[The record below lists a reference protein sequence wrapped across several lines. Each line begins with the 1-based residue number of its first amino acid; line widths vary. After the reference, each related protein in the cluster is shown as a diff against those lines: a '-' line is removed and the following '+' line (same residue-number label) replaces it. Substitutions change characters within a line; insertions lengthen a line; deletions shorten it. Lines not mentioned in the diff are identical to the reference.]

1 MRRVLSFAIGLSLS
15 LSFGLASAQNW
26 NVQER
31 NLPEM
36 GSSAGELLTPAK
48 RAEYGSMMLAQL
60 RHYNLIL
67 EDPLLNRWL
76 NQVGQQLGKN
86 SAKPNQDFTFFL
98 VKDRQINAF
107 ATLGGYIGMN
117 AGLILAADKEDEV
130 AGVLSHEIAHVTQ
143 DHVLRSV
150 ERAKRDQLPMML
162 AILGAIAAAQ
172 SGSSS
177 SGNAAMAIMTGA
189 MGIAQQRQI
198 NYTRS
203 GEQEADRIGIQTMIR
218 SGYDPNAMADFF
230 QVLQTRLRA
239 NGANY
244 SGEDPP
250 EYLMTHPVTLTRI
263 SEARA
268 LAEQYSKPGGM
279 VPKNVA
285 VPTIENRNSL
295 LPKSLQVPVGG
306 AASEPKSS
314 NSATQTG
321 PKSFKV
327 VVRESAGFAFARER
341 LRVLSEELP
350 KQSLKEYQTIQR
362 NGTLSEAQKYGLAV
376 ALAQSQEY
384 KEALSL
390 LTPLKASSPD
400 NIWVSLSYADVLNR
414 SGDVAKADAE
424 FEQLVKRFPLDRAV
438 ALTYAESLTNRDN
451 AASAKRA
458 LEVLRPLEGKVN
470 DDPLYWLSV
479 ARAAQV
485 SGDPVRAGE
494 AFAENAYTRGFAEQA
509 LVQYETLKRRTDL
522 DYYSRSRIDA
532 RIAKIKPLVLELRR
546 QGQED
551 PDLHGRRAGGTG

>member
-218 SGYDPNAMADFF
+218 TGYDPNAMADFF

-295 LPKSLQVPVGG
+295 LPKSLQVPVG
-306 AASEPKSS
+306 AVEPKSN

-350 KQSLKEYQTIQR
+350 KQTLKEYQTIQR

-414 SGDVAKADAE
+414 SGDVPKADAE
-424 FEQLVKRFPLDRAV
+424 FEQLVKRFPNDRAV
-438 ALTYAESLTNRDN
+438 ALTYAESLTNRNN

-458 LEVLRPLEGKVN
+458 LDVLRPLEGKVN

-509 LVQYETLKRRTDL
+509 LVQYETLKRRNDL

-551 PDLHGRRAGGTG
+551 PDLHGRRVNPSS

>member
-218 SGYDPNAMADFF
+218 TGYDPNAMADFF

-295 LPKSLQVPVGG
+295 LPKSLQVP
-306 AASEPKSS
+306 APATQKSPGTS
-314 NSATQTG
+314 SQTG

-327 VVRESAGFAFARER
+327 VVRESAGFAFGRER
-341 LRVLSEELP
+341 LRVLSEDIP
-350 KQSLKEYQTIQR
+350 KQTLKEYQTIQR
-362 NGTLSEAQKYGLAV
+362 NGTLSEAQKYGLSV
-376 ALAQSQEY
+376 ALVQSQEY
-384 KEALSL
+384 AEALKL
-390 LTPLKASSPD
+390 LTPLKSASPD
-400 NIWVSLSYADVLNR
+400 NIWVSLAYADVLNR
-414 SGDVAKADAE
+414 SGEMAKAEAE
-424 FEQLVKRFPLDRAV
+424 FEQLLRRFPGDRAV
-438 ALTYAESLTNRDN
+438 ALTYAESLTNRNN

-470 DDPLYWLSV
+470 DDPMYWLLV
-479 ARAAQV
+479 ARSAQI

-509 LVQYETLKRRTDL
+509 LVQYETLKRRDDL

-551 PDLHGRRAGGTG
+551 PDLHGRHGNPQG

>member
-218 SGYDPNAMADFF
+218 TGYDPNAMADFF

>member
-1 MRRVLSFAIGLSLS
+1 MRRFLAIAIGLALTVPTGVA
-15 LSFGLASAQNW
+15 LGQNW
-26 NVQER
+26 SVEDR

-36 GSSAGELLTPAK
+36 GSSAGQLLTPAK
-48 RAEYGSMMLAQL
+48 RAEYGSMMLAQM

-76 NQVGQQLGKN
+76 NDVGQQLGRN
-86 SAKPNQDFTFFL
+86 SAKPGQDFTFFL

-150 ERAKRDQLPMML
+150 ERAKRDQLPMLL
-162 AILGAIAAAQ
+162 AMLGAIAAAQ
-172 SGSSS
+172 SGGAS

-189 MGIAQQRQI
+189 MGLAAQRQI

-203 GEQEADRIGIQTMIR
+203 GEQEADRLGIQTLIR
-218 SGYDPNAMADFF
+218 SGYDAGAMAEFF

-244 SGEDPP
+244 SGEEAP

-263 SEARA
+263 SEAKA
-268 LAEQYSKPGGM
+268 LAEQYSTPGGM
-279 VPKNVA
+279 APRMADVPL
-285 VPTIENRNSL
+285 IGNRNSL
-295 LPKSLQVPVGG
+295 LPESLRAPIVTPPGRSGG
-306 AASEPKSS
+306 
-314 NSATQTG
+314 TQTG
-321 PKSFKV
+321 PKEFKV
-327 VVRESAGFAFARER
+327 VVRESPHFAYARER
-341 LRVLSEELP
+341 LRVLSEETP
-350 KQSLKEYQTIQR
+350 KSTFNEYQSLQR
-362 NGTLSEAQKYGLAV
+362 RGALTDPQKYGLAV
-376 ALAQSQEY
+376 ALLQSQQI
-384 KEALSL
+384 KEALDV
-390 LTPLKASSPD
+390 LTPLQRSMPD
-400 NIWVSLSYADVLNR
+400 NLWVALSHADALNR
-414 SGDVAKADAE
+414 SGSVAKADAE
-424 FEQLVKRFPLDRAV
+424 FEQLLTRFPRDRAV
-438 ALTYAESLTNRDN
+438 ILTFAEVLTNRNN
-451 AASAKRA
+451 AAAAKRA
-458 LEVLRPLEGKVN
+458 LQVLRPLEGKVN
-470 DDPLYWLSV
+470 DDPLYWLTV

-485 SGDPVRAGE
+485 SGDDVRAGE

-546 QGQED
+546 QGLED
-551 PDLHGRRAGGTG
+551 EDLHGRRGDS

>member
-218 SGYDPNAMADFF
+218 TGYDPNAMADFF

-424 FEQLVKRFPLDRAV
+424 FEQLVKRFPSDRAV